1 MFERLET
8 APADPILGLT
18 EAFRADPR
26 DTKINLGVGVFM
38 DDQGKTPSLKCVEQA
53 ERILA
58 ASEADRSY
66 LPITGPAKYGQ
77 LVRQLLLGP
86 TAQELEARAVTAQTP
101 GGTGA
106 LRVAADFIAKHRPG
120 KVWLSDPTWANHN
133 AIFNAA
139 GLEVQGYRYYDA
151 AQRGLD
157 FAGMQADLRG
167 VGEQDTVLFHASCHN
182 PTGFDPSAE
191 QWAALANIQAERG
204 FLTLFDTAY
213 QGFGDGLDEDVAS
226 IRAFARGNAPFFVA
240 SSFSKNFSLYNERV
254 GALTFVGG
262 SADQAARVLSHL
274 KVSIRTNYSNPPRH
288 GGALV
293 TTVLSS
299 QDLSAQWRAEVAEMR
314 GRLRDLRVRLVDA
327 LSAAG
332 VTRDFS
338 FLLRQK
344 GMFSYTALSPTE
356 VDALT
361 QQHGVYLVRSGR
373 INVAGITSSNLPAL
387 AAAIADVTAA
397 SNERA

>member
-1 MFERLET
+1 MFERLES

-18 EAFRADPR
+18 EAFRADTR

-38 DDQGKTPSLKCVEQA
+38 NDEGKTPSLKCVEKA

-58 ASEADRSY
+58 ATDSDRSY
-66 LPITGPAKYGQ
+66 LPITGAPKYGQ
-77 LVRQLLLGP
+77 LVRQLILGP
-86 TAQELEARAVTAQTP
+86 AAAELEPRAVTAQTP
-101 GGTGA
+101 GGTGG
-106 LRVAADFIAKHRPG
+106 LRVAADFVAKHRPG
-120 KVWLSDPTWANHN
+120 TVWLSDPTWANHN
-133 AIFNAA
+133 AIFKAA
-139 GLEVQGYRYYDA
+139 GLAVKSYRYYDPA
-151 AQRGLD
+151 KRGLD
-157 FAGMQADLRG
+157 FAGMQEDLRG
-167 VGEQDTVLFHASCHN
+167 AGEQDLVLFHASCHN
-182 PTGFDPSAE
+182 PTGFDPTGE
-191 QWAALANIQAERG
+191 QWAALAKVQAERG

-262 SADQAARVLSHL
+262 SADETARVLSHL

-299 QDLSAQWRAEVAEMR
+299 DELCAEWREEVAEMR

-327 LSAAG
+327 LKAAG

-338 FLLRQK
+338 FMLNQK

-361 QQHGVYLVRSGR
+361 QKHGVYLVRSGR

-387 AAAIADVTAA
+387 AAAIADVTA
-397 SNERA
+397 